1 MSMSMAINFPWGG
14 DLRSL
19 QFLDEELDRRKVEE

>member
-19 QFLDEELDRRKVEE
+19 QFLDEELDR